1 MRGKVSHA
9 IAPHA
14 YHAATMQTVFD
25 LLIIGGG
32 INGAGIARD
41 AAGRGL
47 SVALCEQGDLA
58 GATSSASSKLIHG
71 GLRYLET
78 GEFHLVHESLA
89 ERATLLRIAPHLMR
103 PTRFV
108 IPHTPQLRPAWMI
121 RLGLT
126 FYDLLGGRPCTSCGR
141 LCTSCGRLCTSCGRL
156 CTSCGRL
163 CTSCGRLCTSCG
175 RRSLPASQTI
185 RDLTTSAYG
194 SALQAGYRTG
204 FVYSDVQTDDARLV
218 ILNLRDAA
226 EHGASILPRTR
237 LTSAR
242 REGDIWCAT
251 LLDTTTGRTQDYR
264 ARALINAA
272 GPWVASVF
280 DRLPAS
286 QQKHGIRL
294 VKGSHIVV
302 PRLYAGDHAY
312 TLQHTD
318 RRVIFLLPW
327 EENFTLIGTTDIE
340 LNNPAEPP
348 KISAEE
354 IAYLCAAVNRYT
366 KKQIQPG
373 DAVWQFSGVRALFDD
388 GKDNASAV
396 TRDYRLQLDDAAGKA
411 PLLSVFGGKL
421 TTYRRLAERAM
432 EKLQPWLFA
441 SGRPWTANTALPGGD
456 YPLAE
461 TISQLQTS
469 HPNLPPAWL
478 EQLARRHGSRALLL
492 LADVREPKDLGL
504 DFGGSLYEIE
514 VAHFL
519 AHEWAHEADDI
530 LWRRTKTGL
539 HMTPEQR
546 AQFAD
551 WLVSRNAH

>member
-1 MRGKVSHA
+1 MNNSAV
-9 IAPHA
+9 
-14 YHAATMQTVFD
+14 D

-47 SVALCEQGDLA
+47 SVVLCEQGDLA

-78 GEFHLVHESLA
+78 GQFRLVHESLS
-89 ERATLLRIAPHLMR
+89 ERETLLSIAPHLMR

-108 IPHTPQLRPAWMI
+108 IPHTPQLRPAWMM
-121 RLGLT
+121 RLGLS
-126 FYDLLGGRPCTSCGR
+126 FYDWLG
-141 LCTSCGRLCTSCGRL
+141 
-156 CTSCGRL
+156 
-163 CTSCGRLCTSCG
+163 G
-175 RRSLPASQTI
+175 RRSLPAAQTI
-185 RDLTTSAYG
+185 DLTTSPYG
-194 SALQAGYRTG
+194 HPLQADYKTG

-226 EHGASILPRTR
+226 ERGASVLPRTR

-242 REGDIWCAT
+242 REGQLWCAT

-272 GPWVASVF
+272 GSWVASVF
-280 DRLPAS
+280 DQLPAS
-286 QQKHGIRL
+286 PQKHSIRL

-302 PRLYAGDHAY
+302 PRLYPGKHAY

-318 RRVIFLLPW
+318 RRIIFLLPW
-327 EENFTLIGTTDIE
+327 EQNFTLIGTTDIE
-340 LNNPAEPP
+340 LGNPAEPP

-373 DAVWQFSGVRALFDD
+373 DVVWQFSGVRALFDD
-388 GKDNASAV
+388 GKDNASTV
-396 TRDYRLQLDDAAGKA
+396 TRDYRLQLDGTAGSA

-421 TTYRRLAERAM
+421 TTYRRLAERVM
-432 EKLQPWLFA
+432 EKLQPWFHA

-456 YPLAE
+456 QPLNE
-461 TISQLQTS
+461 VISQLQTR
-469 HPNLPPAWL
+469 HPNLPADWL
-478 EQLARRHGSRALLL
+478 EQLARRHGSRALTL
-492 LADVREPKDLGL
+492 LANVREPKDLGQN
-504 DFGGSLYEIE
+504 FGGGLYEIE

-530 LWRRTKTGL
+530 LWRRTKAGL
-539 HMTPEQR
+539 HMTLGQR
-546 AQFAD
+546 ARFTD
-551 WLVSRNAH
+551 WLACSSR

>member
-1 MRGKVSHA
+1 
-9 IAPHA
+9 
-14 YHAATMQTVFD
+14 MQTVFD

-58 GATSSASSKLIHG
+58 GATSSVSSKLIHG

-78 GEFHLVHESLA
+78 GAFRLVHESLA

-121 RLGLT
+121 RLGLA
-126 FYDLLGGRPCTSCGR
+126 FYDLLGGQ
-141 LCTSCGRLCTSCGRL
+141 
-156 CTSCGRL
+156 
-163 CTSCGRLCTSCG
+163 
-175 RRSLPASQTI
+175 RSLPASQTI
-185 RDLTTSAYG
+185 HGLTTSTYG

-242 REGDIWCAT
+242 REGDFWCAT

-286 QQKHGIRL
+286 RQQHGIRL

-432 EKLQPWLFA
+432 EKLQPWFLTSGNAAPA
-441 SGRPWTANTALPGGD
+441 SGRPWTAHSALPGGD
-456 YPLAE
+456 CPLAE

-469 HPNLPPAWL
+469 HPNLPPDWL
-478 EQLARRHGSRALLL
+478 EQLARRHGSRALGL
-492 LADVREPKDLGL
+492 LADVHETKDLGQN
-504 DFGGSLYEIE
+504 FGGGLYEIE
-514 VAHFL
+514 VAHFF

-530 LWRRTKTGL
+530 LWRRTKAGL
-539 HMTPEQR
+539 HMTAEQR
-546 AQFAD
+546 SWFTY
-551 WLVSRNAH
+551 WLASRGLQ

>member
-1 MRGKVSHA
+1 MNHSAV
-9 IAPHA
+9 
-14 YHAATMQTVFD
+14 D

-58 GATSSASSKLIHG
+58 SATSSASSKLIHG

-78 GEFHLVHESLA
+78 GQFRLVHESLS
-89 ERATLLRIAPHLMR
+89 ERETLLSIAPHLMR

-108 IPHTPQLRPAWMI
+108 IPHTPQLRPAWMM
-121 RLGLT
+121 RLGLS
-126 FYDLLGGRPCTSCGR
+126 FYDWLGGRH
-141 LCTSCGRLCTSCGRL
+141 
-156 CTSCGRL
+156 
-163 CTSCGRLCTSCG
+163 
-175 RRSLPASQTI
+175 SLPAAQTI
-185 RDLTTSAYG
+185 DLTTSLYG
-194 SALQAGYRTG
+194 QALQADYKTG

-226 EHGASILPRTR
+226 ERGASILPRTR

-242 REGDIWCAT
+242 REGGLWCAT

-272 GPWVASVF
+272 GPWVASLF

-286 QQKHGIRL
+286 PQKHSIRL

-302 PRLYAGDHAY
+302 PRLYAGEHAY

-318 RRVIFLLPW
+318 RRIIFLLPW
-327 EENFTLIGTTDIE
+327 EQNFTLIGTTDIE
-340 LNNPAEPP
+340 LGNPAEPP

-354 IAYLCAAVNRYT
+354 ISYLCAAVNRYT

-373 DAVWQFSGVRALFDD
+373 DVVWQFSGVRALFDD
-388 GKDNASAV
+388 GKDNVSTV
-396 TRDYRLQLDDAAGKA
+396 TRDYRLQLDSAAGQV

-432 EKLQPWLFA
+432 EKLQPWLHA
-441 SGRPWTANTALPGGD
+441 SGRPWTGNTALPGGD
-456 YPLAE
+456 RPLNE
-461 TISQLQTS
+461 VISQLQTR
-469 HPNLPPAWL
+469 HPNLPANWL
-478 EQLARRHGSRALLL
+478 EQLARRHGSRALPL
-492 LADVREPKDLGL
+492 LADVREPKDLGQ
-504 DFGGSLYEIE
+504 DFGGGLYEIE
-514 VAHFL
+514 AAHFL

-530 LWRRTKTGL
+530 LWRRTKAGL
-539 HMTPEQR
+539 HMTLGQR
-546 AQFAD
+546 ARFTD
-551 WLVSRNAH
+551 WLASGGSR

>member
-1 MRGKVSHA
+1 MKNQV
-9 IAPHA
+9 
-14 YHAATMQTVFD
+14 D

-47 SVALCEQGDLA
+47 SVALCEQGDIA

-78 GEFHLVHESLA
+78 GQFRLVHESLT
-89 ERATLLRIAPHLMR
+89 ERETLLSIAPHLMR

-108 IPHTPQLRPAWMI
+108 IPHTPQLRPAWMM

-126 FYDLLGGRPCTSCGR
+126 FYDWLGS
-141 LCTSCGRLCTSCGRL
+141 
-156 CTSCGRL
+156 
-163 CTSCGRLCTSCG
+163 RLCTSCG
-175 RRSLPASQTI
+175 RRTLPASQAI
-185 RDLTTSAYG
+185 VLSSSPYG
-194 SALQAGYRTG
+194 RALQPDYRTG

-226 EHGASILPRTR
+226 ERGASILARTR
-237 LTSAR
+237 LISAR
-242 REGDIWCAT
+242 REDNLWCAT
-251 LLDTTTGRTQDYR
+251 LLDTITGRMEDYH
-264 ARALINAA
+264 ARALVNAA
-272 GPWVASVF
+272 GPWVASLF
-280 DRLPAS
+280 DRLPTS
-286 QQKHGIRL
+286 QKKYGIRL

-302 PRLYAGDHAY
+302 PRLYDGKHAY

-318 RRVIFLLPW
+318 RRIIFLLPW
-327 EENFTLIGTTDIE
+327 EQNFTLIGTTDIE
-340 LNNPAEPP
+340 LSNPAEPP

-366 KKQIQPG
+366 QKQIHPA
-373 DAVWQFSGVRALFDD
+373 DVVWQFSGMRALFDD
-388 GKDNASAV
+388 GKDNASTV
-396 TRDYRLQLDDAAGKA
+396 TRDYRLQLDGTTDEA

-432 EKLQPWLFA
+432 EKLHPWFPA
-441 SGRPWTANTALPGGD
+441 SSQAWTANIALPGGD
-456 YPLAE
+456 CPLAE
-461 TISQLQTS
+461 TISQLQAG
-469 HPNLPPAWL
+469 HPSLPPAWL
-478 EQLARRHGSRALLL
+478 EQLARRHGSRALML

-504 DFGGSLYEIE
+504 DFGGGLHEIE

-539 HMTPEQR
+539 HMTHEQR
-546 AQFAD
+546 AWFAK
-551 WLVSRNAH
+551 WLASRHLR